1 MQITPRIHALRLP
14 FQVRMPSGI
23 ALERFVYVYLI
34 YGKRITLIDTGVRGS
49 KDPIF
54 AYIRSTGRD
63 PSEIEQII
71 LTHSHPDHIG
81 AAREI
86 QERTGCTVAA
96 HPAERDWIEDVNFQ
110 ERERPVP
117 GFKTLVGGS
126 VPVDTLLPDS
136 SRIHPE
142 HAGTLRVIHTPG
154 HSAGSISLLHK
165 EEGALFSGDAIP
177 LPGDIPIYDD
187 PGALVRSIHILRDIP
202 DLCWL
207 LSAWD
212 EPQKGSR
219 AYERMDAGIGYIGKI
234 DTAVKKAAG
243 AGPAPSPH
251 ELAARILASLG
262 IPAAA
267 ANPLVAR
274 SFIIHL
280 TADNPGGSG
289 SQG

>member
-23 ALERFVYVYLI
+23 ALERFVYVYLV

-49 KDPIF
+49 GEPIF
-54 AYIRSTGRD
+54 TYIRSTGRN
-63 PSEIEQII
+63 PSEIEHII

-86 QERTGCTVAA
+86 QERTGCTIAA
-96 HPAERDWIEDVNFQ
+96 HPAEKDWIEDTNLQ

-126 VPVDTLLPDS
+126 VRVDTLLPDG

-142 HAGTLRVIHTPG
+142 DGGTLLVIHTPG
-154 HSAGSISLLHK
+154 HSAGSISLLHR

-177 LPGDIPIYDD
+177 IPGDIPIYDD
-187 PGALVRSIHILRDIP
+187 PGALVRSIRTMRDIP

-207 LSAWD
+207 LSAGD
-212 EPQKGSR
+212 VPQKGSR
-219 AYERMDAGIGYIGKI
+219 VYECMDAGITYIGKI
-234 DTAVKKAAG
+234 DAAVKESVI
-243 AGPAPSPH
+243 AGPDPLPQ
-251 ELAARILASLG
+251 ELAARVLAGLG

-274 SFIIHL
+274 SFLAHL
-280 TADNPGGSG
+280 KD
-289 SQG
+289 